1 MLGELY
7 YRLTFYRLSEPV
19 ATRTLAFT
27 VNVTTCRIMGL
38 MAFVACHNE
47 QCHVHY
53 CTAASCTMVLLA
65 VIAIYV
71 SASMNRQRSQS
82 YQMLM
87 DMLLTA
93 IRNNE
98 RLNQ

>member
-1 MLGELY
+1 
-7 YRLTFYRLSEPV
+7 
-19 ATRTLAFT
+19 
-27 VNVTTCRIMGL
+27 
-38 MAFVACHNE
+38 
-47 QCHVHY
+47 
-53 CTAASCTMVLLA
+53 MVLLA